1 MKATLLLPASLLAT
15 VLALS
20 AATES
25 FSQSHPL
32 SAGGK
37 LSLENING
45 NVEIIAWDKAE
56 VSIEAEKKSSSEE
69 KLKAVQIK
77 VSASP
82 DKISIRTTHE
92 KRLFSWNNNVSVTYR
107 VRVPAS
113 TRLDSVETVNGNVK
127 CSGVSG
133 DLHIETVNGSIE
145 ASDLQGNAHLELVN
159 GSVHASASQL
169 PAKARIHIETV
180 NGSCD
185 LALPADAGA
194 ALSAE
199 TVNGKARCE
208 LPLANASTKRNELS
222 GTLGNGAASVKLE
235 SVNGS
240 VTVRKL

>member
-1 MKATLLLPASLLAT
+1 MKAALLLPASLLAT

-25 FSQSHPL
+25 FNQTHPL

-37 LSLENING
+37 LSLENVNG
-45 NVEIIAWDKAE
+45 NVEIVAWDKAE
-56 VSIEAEKKSSSEE
+56 VSIEAEKKCSSEE
-69 KLKAVQIK
+69 KLKDVQIK
-77 VSASP
+77 VTAAA
-82 DKISIRTTHE
+82 DKITIRTEHT
-92 KRLFSWNNNVSVTYR
+92 KKLFNWNNNVSVSYR
-107 VRVPAS
+107 IRVPAS

-159 GSVHASASQL
+159 GSVHASATKL

-194 ALSAE
+194 ELSAE

-208 LPLANASTKRNELS
+208 LPLSNATNKRNELS
-222 GTLGNGAASVKLE
+222 GTIGNGGATVKLE

-240 VTVRKL
+240 VSVLKL